1 MKQGLDI
8 HHYKEK
14 LKSGLKCL
22 EEDTISKKN
31 KELIND
37 FVRKGLLRGL
47 SEARVL
53 KYIEILRIVAR
64 TIEKD
69 FDKADKQDIEKFVGN
84 LQARGDITS
93 WTKYSYKVILKRFYK
108 WYKGNDENYP
118 DEVKWIKCR
127 LKRSEMKL
135 PEEGDLLTEAEVQ
148 KLITVAE
155 HPRDK
160 ALISLLYESGCRI
173 GEVATLQLKNVSFDE
188 YGTLIVVQGKT
199 GSRKLRLVSS
209 TPYLATWIQNHPFKD
224 DKQAPLW
231 INIGIKHHHKTLEY
245 DAMRM
250 QIKKIFEKAKINK
263 RANPH
268 SFRHARASFMAN
280 HLTEFQM
287 NQYFGWI
294 QGSNMPAV
302 YVHLSG
308 KETESAILELNGF
321 PGQKEKKESLLKPKK
336 CPRCDVINSSES
348 SFCLKC
354 GAILDIQTAIK
365 LEESRKEEK
374 EMRNQS
380 DDVMNQLLKDPEIL
394 SLIQKKLLSL
404 NAKQ

>member
-148 KLITVAE
+148 KLIT
-155 HPRDK
+155 K
-160 ALISLLYESGCRI
+160 ATACTVPNCPQERYP
-173 GEVATLQLKNVSFDE
+173 
-188 YGTLIVVQGKT
+188 Y
-199 GSRKLRLVSS
+199 S
-209 TPYLATWIQNHPFKD
+209 TA
-224 DKQAPLW
+224 
-231 INIGIKHHHKTLEY
+231 
-245 DAMRM
+245 
-250 QIKKIFEKAKINK
+250 
-263 RANPH
+263 
-268 SFRHARASFMAN
+268 
-280 HLTEFQM
+280 
-287 NQYFGWI
+287 
-294 QGSNMPAV
+294 
-302 YVHLSG
+302 
-308 KETESAILELNGF
+308 
-321 PGQKEKKESLLKPKK
+321 
-336 CPRCDVINSSES
+336 
-348 SFCLKC
+348 
-354 GAILDIQTAIK
+354 
-365 LEESRKEEK
+365 
-374 EMRNQS
+374 
-380 DDVMNQLLKDPEIL
+380 
-394 SLIQKKLLSL
+394 
-404 NAKQ
+404 